1 MTDDL
6 TNAQGAPLGDDI
18 GQQRREEPTHA
29 SLSGLGH
36 FLAAAV
42 RQVRPYWKE
51 MSVVVM
57 ASIPQVALE
66 TAQPML
72 LMVLINAI
80 VAHDTARVWT
90 AVAGLVGLIPIYIA
104 GNFLFEYMASRVG
117 ASVSNDLRMAA
128 FWRLQAL
135 SVAYHRG
142 RSRGD
147 LLAGQTAAICAKTGV
162 KGICVDTCGRGDADA
177 RASTNVSG
185 QGRNSGNPRALSP
198 MPVAESAAV

>member
-1 MTDDL
+1 MTTPDGP
-6 TNAQGAPLGDDI
+6 GAPLGDDL
-18 GQQRREEPTHA
+18 GQQRRDEPTHA
-29 SLSGLGH
+29 SLSGLRH
-36 FLAAAV
+36 FLAAAL

-51 MSVVVM
+51 MSVVVV

-80 VAHDTARVWT
+80 VAHDNARVWV
-90 AVAGLVGLIPIYIA
+90 AVLGLISLIPIYIA

-147 LLAGQTAAICAKTGV
+147 LLSRFSSDLDAVERMVEACFRSDDYLEGQAAFAEKRAPRFTG
-162 KGICVDTCGRGDADA
+162 A
-177 RASTNVSG
+177 
-185 QGRNSGNPRALSP
+185 
-198 MPVAESAAV
+198 